1 MKRLVYFLPLLILG
15 CSGIST
21 LQKSKLLTVSNL
33 IETARFSEA
42 KEVVEEMIVDRESS
56 KWPRTW
62 YYRGVLCQ
70 TAYLEGVKRND
81 KSLSELYPDQLY
93 LALESYEKALALEK
107 GGRLDR
113 QIAPMYVSLAN
124 EFQKTGEQHFHAR
137 RYSEALRAFEKA
149 LKISESPILE
159 VETDNNL
166 VFNSGLAAYES
177 RDWEKAINY
186 LGKLHKKKYSANA
199 THLLFLTKL
208 ETADT
213 TAAKRVLNEGI
224 ENYREN
230 EEFVL
235 LLTDLYFT
243 GNETEKALQLLDQ
256 AASRDSLNAKYPFT
270 KGLVYH
276 KNAQYTKAI
285 EEYLKAHRIAPG
297 NYLIQVNI
305 AASYFNTGVEID
317 EKSRT
322 IMNSRLV
329 QEEKAKSAAAYG
341 SAVEWLD
348 KVYGSD
354 TTDQEILLQAWELY
368 KALRMTDKMRGIESR
383 LR

>member
-1 MKRLVYFLPLLILG
+1 MRRLVYFLPLLLLG

-33 IETARFSEA
+33 IETAKFSEA
-42 KEVVEEMIVDRESS
+42 KEVVEEMIADRESS

-70 TAYLEGVKRND
+70 TAYLEGVKKND

-93 LALESYEKALALEK
+93 VALESYEKALALEK

-113 QIAPMYVSLAN
+113 QIAPRYVSLAN
-124 EFQKTGEQHFHAR
+124 EFQKAGEQHFRAR
-137 RYSEALRAFEKA
+137 HYGGALRAFEMA
-149 LKISESPILE
+149 LKISGSPILE

-177 RDWEKAINY
+177 RDWEKAIKY
-186 LGKLHKKKYSANA
+186 LGKLHKEKYSENA
-199 THLLFLTKL
+199 THLLFLAKI
-208 ETADT
+208 EKADT
-213 TAAKRVLNEGI
+213 AAAKRVLNEGI
-224 ENYREN
+224 EKYRGN
-230 EEFVL
+230 EEFVMQ
-235 LLTDLYFT
+235 LTDLYFT
-243 GNETEKALQLLDQ
+243 GNETEKALQLLDE
-256 AASRDSLNAKYPFT
+256 AARSDSLNAKYPFT
-270 KGLVYH
+270 KGLVFH
-276 KNAQYTKAI
+276 KSAQYARAI
-285 EEYLKAHRIAPG
+285 EEYLKAHRLAPG

-305 AASYFNTGVEID
+305 AACYFNTGVEID
-317 EKSRT
+317 EKART

-329 QEEKAKSAAAYG
+329 QEEKAKSAAAYE

-354 TTDQEILLQAWELY
+354 TTDQEILLQVWDLY
-368 KALRMTDKMRGIESR
+368 KALRMTDRMRGIESR